1 MKTLINRLLLIVLAA
16 AGFTAASCAKSQHD
30 DSTSEWQHKK
40 TLVAYYSATGTTEK
54 IAGRLA
60 NVTGGDLYAIVPEK
74 PYSDADLDWNNK
86 RSRSTLEMH
95 DATARPAIGALPADM
110 ADYDVVFIGYPI
122 WWDEAPR
129 VINTF
134 IESCDLSGKTVIPF
148 ATSGGSS
155 ITNSEKEL
163 KVSYPSLNWQEGRL
177 LNFADEE
184 EISSWTDDFGY

>member
-30 DSTSEWQHKK
+30 DSTSEGQHKK

>member
-1 MKTLINRLLLIVLAA
+1 MKALINRLLLIVLAA
-16 AGFTAASCAKSQHD
+16 AGITATSCAKTQKD
-30 DSTSEWQHKK
+30 DSTSEEQPKK
-40 TLVAYYSATGTTEK
+40 TLVAYFSATGTTEK

-60 NVTGGDLYAIVPEK
+60 NVTGGDLYAIVPER
-74 PYSDADLDWNNK
+74 PYSDADLDWQNEK
-86 RSRSTLEMH
+86 SRSSLEMH

-155 ITNSEKEL
+155 ISNSAKAL
-163 KVSYPSLNWQEGRL
+163 KTSYPSLSWGKGRL

>member
-16 AGFTAASCAKSQHD
+16 AGITAASCAKSQQD
-30 DSTSEWQHKK
+30 DSTSEGEQKK
-40 TLVAYYSATGTTEK
+40 TLVAYFSATGTTEK

-60 NVTGGDLYAIVPEK
+60 NVTGGDLYAIMPEK
-74 PYSDADLDWNNK
+74 PYSDADLDWRNEQ
-86 RSRSTLEMH
+86 SRSTLEMH

-163 KVSYPSLNWQEGRL
+163 KGSYPALNWKEGRL

>member
-16 AGFTAASCAKSQHD
+16 AGITATSCAKTQQD
-30 DSTSEWQHKK
+30 DSTSEEQQKK
-40 TLVAYYSATGTTEK
+40 TLVAYFSATGTTEK

-60 NVTGGDLYAIVPEK
+60 NVTGGDLYAIVPER
-74 PYSDADLDWNNK
+74 PYSDADLDWQNEK
-86 RSRSTLEMH
+86 SRSSLEMH

-155 ITNSEKEL
+155 ISNSAKAL
-163 KVSYPSLNWQEGRL
+163 KTSYPSLNWGKGRL